1 MPAPLL
7 ACGPWRLLRFLQ
19 DQPLIWPSLLS
30 VDEIAARLEAGPC
43 SSCTGSAWTLIVP
56 ADRPLGADLEPE
68 ARQRLVRFGERLSCA
83 TLAQLSLETHPDF
96 RCTDPLRI
104 RMQHWQAAQTAS
116 AAVPPAAGMPAP
128 AANDYRRGRLAFDVG
143 LLQALIELDRMP
155 PGQTADIDKA
165 LQAYGLALAQ
175 AERLIPVTALML
187 LGAALRSLLA
197 CEDYDATLR
206 DRLLAE
212 IALLSGPD
220 TGERAASNSDPAI
233 GLPPGRLLR
242 DWLGDLFGCLSRCG
256 QGDPL
261 RGGNWAARS
270 HLRLLGFLFPL
281 LLKARL
287 ARLGLYRISGTDI
300 ALVGCFE
307 RLTAAEPHLLGVQRA
322 GLQAPLAT
330 AASIVQ
336 GALTP
341 DPQVAAFE
349 DALAW
354 CINRNLLMPDL

>member
-30 VDEIAARLEAGPC
+30 ADEIAARLEAGPC
-43 SSCTGSAWTLIVP
+43 SSRTGPEWTLIVP
-56 ADRPLGADLEPE
+56 ADRPLGADLGLE
-68 ARQRLVRFGERLSCA
+68 ARQRLVRFSERLSCA
-83 TLAQLSLETHPDF
+83 TLAQLSLETHTDF
-96 RCTDPLRI
+96 RCPDPLRI
-104 RMQHWQAAQTAS
+104 RMQHWQSAQS
-116 AAVPPAAGMPAP
+116 VPAAVPLATGMPAP
-128 AANDYRRGRLAFDVG
+128 AANDHRRSLAFDVD

-155 PGQTADIDKA
+155 AGQTAAIDKA

-220 TGERAASNSDPAI
+220 PGERAAGSSDPAT
-233 GLPPGRLLR
+233 GLLPGRLLR
-242 DWLGDLFGCLSRCG
+242 EWLDDLFGCLGRSG

-307 RLTAAEPHLLGVQRA
+307 RLTAAEPHLLGARRA

-354 CINRNLLMPDL
+354 CINRNLLMPDP